1 MTGLPCTHA
10 VRSASGQVC
19 TLLAFDIHGFTR
31 PDRDE
36 AIRIHLHRAFYEIL
50 AAALEGSGLPWH
62 QCHHEDRGDG
72 ALVVLPPGV
81 PAQPVIDPFPERL
94 RGLIRRHNRIMC
106 NAAQMQ
112 LRAAAHI
119 GPVYGDAYG
128 VIGDDLNLL
137 FRMLEAAPLRRALAD
152 SGTELAFAISSYMHD
167 NLVRRHHT
175 LVDPALFRPLK
186 TRVKQ
191 TPVSA
196 WMYLPGASLPS
207 PAAGITMLRAAGSPA
222 GDGSG
227 PDAAHWGPTPGF
239 SGRLPGPQSRR
250 GVHRPGP
257 AAPLNAGS
265 RVMNATGPGSSEGH
279 DDNAS
284 AP

>member
-1 MTGLPCTHA
+1 MTGLPCIPA
-10 VRSASGQVC
+10 ARPASGQVC
-19 TLLAFDIHGFTR
+19 TILAFDIDGFTR

-50 AAALEGSGLPWH
+50 ADAFEGSGLPWH

-72 ALVVLPPGV
+72 ALVILPPGV

-106 NAAQMQ
+106 DAARMQ

-137 FRMLEAAPLRRALAD
+137 FRMLEAAPLRRALAG
-152 SGTELAFAISSYMHD
+152 SGAELAFVISSYMHG
-167 NLVRRHHT
+167 NLVLRHRT
-175 LVDPALFRPLK
+175 LVDPALFSPLK
-186 TRVKQ
+186 TRVKR

-196 WMYLPGASLPS
+196 WIYLPGASLPS
-207 PAAGITMLRAAGSPA
+207 PAVGIAVLRADGSPI
-222 GDGSG
+222 GGGSG
-227 PDAAHWGPTPGF
+227 PDAAPGDARQAPPG
-239 SGRLPGPQSRR
+239 GRQGR
-250 GVHRPGP
+250 GP
-257 AAPLNAGS
+257 AGPLTVRPQRPA
-265 RVMNATGPGSSEGH
+265 
-279 DDNAS
+279 
-284 AP
+284 